1 VVEFAGGWMPPNH
14 QQWSVIMAV
23 QERQSPDPAPEPR
36 KTFTP
41 QMPVQPPALTATPD
55 AMSLLKALKR
65 RWLFAGTLGILAAC
79 LVGGAAY
86 LLLPARFTAFA
97 LLQVS
102 SKPSPLMERTGTKE
116 DYMIV
121 QKTIAARLKSREV
134 LMRTLSQ
141 DQVRRLGIIKKHPDT
156 LSTLTW
162 MEEFLKIEIQDSSEL
177 MTVSLT
183 GEDPDDLQ
191 VIVNNMVKSFMT
203 IVGTEDERRGKDR
216 LEKTK
221 ILYET
226 AKEKLAEKVN
236 AKDNLL
242 KSSGVKDPWAMM
254 NLLQN
259 LQTELR
265 QTQTD
270 WARYRFDWERR
281 IAQRANLEATK
292 KNLEKL
298 TAADVPL
305 KDVLDVDFGL
315 RKDIDQV
322 DKMEK
327 YLERLANSGTQA
339 TDFNFRQAKEEFE
352 TIKKRTDDRV
362 MKVKTELADKVRK
375 KQEGDVDAAIAAL
388 QTEIVPLEKFVAE
401 TRERTETLS
410 KAVDATNISAKR
422 SDLLDSEIQQEQKNA
437 DNLFAL
443 YKQAQMETNGEARV
457 TPIGEAELQNRDAKK
472 RLLMLIASPIAA
484 FFLLMV
490 VVAWFEFSA
499 RRIQE
504 PEEVVAGLAMRVVG
518 AVPELP
524 DPKRLRIGADPQA
537 EELLRH
543 NLIESIDAIRTMLL
557 RNAVAEGMRVVM
569 VTSAVSGEGKTTLAS
584 NLAMSLARAG
594 RKTLLIDCDLRGPAA
609 HHLFEQPLQPG
620 FSEVMLNEVDLPDA
634 VRPTATDANLFLLP
648 AGLWDR
654 NVVQELAKSG
664 ITSIFEKLRD
674 EFDFIIVDSH
684 PVLAATD
691 SLLIAQYADAVI
703 VSLMRDVS
711 QMHNVHAAC
720 QQLTA
725 LGIRVFGAVVSGM
738 PAKTF
743 GKAYQPA
750 QKETAAAA

>member
-1 VVEFAGGWMPPNH
+1 
-14 QQWSVIMAV
+14 MAAN
-23 QERQSPDPAPEPR
+23 ERQSPQPTPEPR
-36 KTFTP
+36 KTLTTHT
-41 QMPVQPPALTATPD
+41 PVQPPALTATPD
-55 AMSLLKALKR
+55 AMALLKALKR
-65 RWLFAGTLGILAAC
+65 RWLLAGALGLLAAG
-79 LVGGAAY
+79 LIGGAAWM
-86 LLLPARFTAFA
+86 LFPARFTAFA
-97 LLQVS
+97 LLQFS
-102 SKPSPLMERTGTKE
+102 SKPNPLMERTSGKE
-116 DYMIV
+116 EYLIL
-121 QKTIAARLKSREV
+121 QKTYANRLKSREV

-141 DQVRRLGIIKKHPDT
+141 DPVRHLSLIKKHPDT

-162 MEEFLKIEIQDSSEL
+162 MEENLKIEVQDSSEL

-203 IVGTEDERRGKDR
+203 IVGNEDKRRNKERLD
-216 LEKTK
+216 KTK
-221 ILYET
+221 FLYEN

-270 WARYRFDWERR
+270 WSRYRFDLERR
-281 IAQRANLEATK
+281 AAQYANLQATR

-298 TAADVPL
+298 TANDVQI
-305 KDVLDVDFGL
+305 KDVLDYDISL
-315 RKDIDQV
+315 RKDVDQV

-327 YLERLANSGTQA
+327 YVERLIAAGARETEHSVKQA
-339 TDFNFRQAKEEFE
+339 REDFD
-352 TIKKRTDDRV
+352 TIKKRADGRV
-362 MKVKTELADKVRK
+362 MQAKTEIADKARK
-375 KQEGDVDAAIAAL
+375 KQEADVDTQMAAL

-410 KAVDATNISAKR
+410 KDLERVNISQKR
-422 SDLLDSEIQQEQKNA
+422 YDLLDSEIQQEQKNA
-437 DNLFAL
+437 DSLFAH
-443 YKQAQMETNGEARV
+443 YKQAQMEDEAEARIA
-457 TPIGEAELQNRDAKK
+457 PIGEAELQNRDAKK
-472 RLLMLIASPIAA
+472 RALLLIAAPFGAFFGLML
-484 FFLLMV
+484 L
-490 VVAWFEFSA
+490 VAWLEFAA

-504 PEEVVAGLAMRVVG
+504 PDEVVAGLAMRVVG

-524 DPKRLRIGADPQA
+524 DPKRLRLGADPRA

-557 RNAVAEGMRVVM
+557 RNAAAENMRVVM

-609 HHLFEQPLQPG
+609 HQLFEQPLQPG

-750 QKETAAAA
+750 PKETAVAA